1 MNTMLG
7 FLLLLVCLT
16 VCSGFFR
23 VNVQRSPASTKSIRL
38 YGFLD
43 ALKKGL
49 ENDSSLPP
57 PKNPGLSNEAPA
69 VEVEFLPSKKVV
81 KAYLGQEVSMIAKAA
96 GVTIKYSCK
105 KGDCNTCEVNF
116 NGKLVK
122 ACQSR
127 LPGVSNAKK
136 FTVGIPDY
144 SKGTPAKK
152 K

>member
-1 MNTMLG
+1 MMLFLVLCLLASLSLCTG
-7 FLLLLVCLT
+7 FVRIHG
-16 VCSGFFR
+16 SGR
-23 VNVQRSPASTKSIRL
+23 TKIHM

-49 ENDSSLPP
+49 ENDASLPP

-69 VEVEFLPSKKVV
+69 VEVEFLPSKKIV

-127 LPGVSNAKK
+127 LPGVSNSKK
-136 FTVGIPDY
+136 FTIGVPDY
-144 SKGTPAKK
+144 AKGTPKK
-152 K
+152 